1 MSRIGNKIITIPA
14 GVTVTV
20 NGNDVTV
27 KGPKGELS
35 RTFRSEVGFNVN
47 ENTVTVTR
55 INDEKLSKQL
65 HGTSRALLAGM
76 VEGVEKGYEKELV
89 MKGTGYKAQMEGTSV
104 VLFAGYSHTVKIDTI
119 PGVNL
124 SVGGQNNTSVFVK
137 GIDKQAVGQI
147 AAQIRQVRLPEP
159 YLGKGIAY
167 KGEHIRRKEGKKAGK
182 K

>member
-1 MSRIGNKIITIPA
+1 
-14 GVTVTV
+14 
-20 NGNDVTV
+20 
-27 KGPKGELS
+27 
-35 RTFRSEVGFNVN
+35 
-47 ENTVTVTR
+47 
-55 INDEKLSKQL
+55 
-65 HGTSRALLAGM
+65 M
-76 VEGVEKGYEKELV
+76 VEGVEKGFEKELV

>member
-14 GVTVTV
+14 GVSVTV
-20 NGNDVTV
+20 NGHDVTV

-35 RTFRSEVGFNVN
+35 RTFRPEVNFAVN
-47 ENTVTVTR
+47 ENTVVVTR

-76 VEGVEKGYEKELV
+76 IEGVDKGYEKELI

-104 VLFAGYSHTVKIDTI
+104 VLFVGYSHTVKIDTV
-119 PGVNL
+119 PGVTL
-124 SVGGQNNTSVFVK
+124 SVGGNNNTTVFVK

>member
-14 GVTVTV
+14 GVSVTV
-20 NGNDVTV
+20 NGHDVTV

-35 RTFRSEVGFNVN
+35 RTFRPEVNVNVN
-47 ENTVTVTR
+47 ENTIVVTR

-65 HGTSRALLAGM
+65 HGTTRALLAGM

-89 MKGTGYKAQMEGTSV
+89 LKGTGYKAQMDGTSV
-104 VLFAGYSHTVKIDTI
+104 VLFVGYSHTIKIDTV
-119 PGVNL
+119 PGVTL
-124 SVGGQNNTSVFVK
+124 SVGGNNNTSVFVK

-147 AAQIRQVRLPEP
+147 AAQIREQRLPEP
-159 YLGKGIAY
+159 YLGKGISY
-167 KGEHIRRKEGKKAGK
+167 RGEHIRRKEGKKAGK